1 MSATHEMSHL
11 RDNLMQLRAESFRII
26 AFLIGAIGYIWLT
39 LLVWPVTGENAPLEA
54 WLGSLLLILSWGLGH
69 LLRDRS
75 LPVASVLFTGG
86 LLLAIACAVLAFR
99 ISQLSHLF
107 ILPVILASVLMSQQ
121 AVFLIALLASALT
134 VVINHS
140 YLHAPFLSMDTWLPI
155 AVILLTTLASWLAAR
170 NLYIALAWAWN
181 GYEQARRNE
190 RIARERQAEL
200 SRALKAL
207 DEATYRLE
215 RTNYML
221 ALARDQ
227 AEEARRLKQQF
238 AQTISHELRTPLNLI
253 VGFTEMMANS
263 PEYYGA
269 PLPPAYLRDLS
280 IVHRNARHLQTLVN
294 DVLDLA
300 RIEAAQMSLL
310 PEEVD
315 PAALVREAVNTARSL
330 VEARG
335 LALRME
341 IDPDL
346 PRIRVDPTRIRQVL
360 FNLLNNA
367 ARFTERGSVTV
378 SVCRRGQEIIF
389 SVADTGVGIA
399 PEDIPR
405 IFEEFQQADGSI
417 RRRYGGAGLGLAISR
432 QFVEIHGG
440 HIWVESEV
448 GKGSTF
454 YFSLPI
460 ASQEFTLNGSS
471 HSPEP
476 AAIPSD
482 QWGEE
487 PVLLAVTHSP
497 SAAGLLA
504 RHIRGYRTVAVHTL
518 EQARNTARQL
528 MPQAILFDNSDTL
541 IPPERLEEIARTWEP
556 RVPIISCPLP
566 GEGPLRQRLAVD
578 GYLIKPISHR
588 SLWDVLRQ
596 FGENVNRVL
605 IVDDDRDFVR
615 LLGRMLDSPIRRYRV
630 FSAYSGQEALDMAR
644 LHHPD
649 LILLDLMLPD
659 MDGAQVIQHLRSSE
673 QQREIPIVIVSA
685 QDELDHMEALGGSVV
700 ITKAEGLMP
709 GEILQWVQ
717 VVLDTSAIRVA
728 SPAKDN
734 GKPRSIHVSGKP

>member
-1 MSATHEMSHL
+1 MSVTQEMPHL
-11 RDNLMQLRAESFRII
+11 RDNLMQLRAESLRII
-26 AFLIGAIGYIWLT
+26 ALLIGAIGYVWLM
-39 LLVWPVTGENAPLEA
+39 LLIWPVTGENAPLEA

-69 LLRDRS
+69 LLRDHS
-75 LPVASVLFTGG
+75 PSAASTLFTGG
-86 LLLAIACAVLAFR
+86 VLIAIACAVLAFR
-99 ISQLSHLF
+99 LSQLSHLF
-107 ILPVILASVLMSQQ
+107 ILPVIFASVLMSQR
-121 AVFLIALLASALT
+121 AVFLIACLASALA
-134 VVINHS
+134 ILIDRA
-140 YLHAPFLSMDTWLPI
+140 YLGASFLSVDIWLPI

-170 NLYIALAWAWN
+170 NLYTALAWAWN

-200 SRALKAL
+200 SRVLKAL

-315 PAALVREAVNTARSL
+315 PAALVKEAVNTARSL
-330 VEARG
+330 VETRG
-335 LALRME
+335 LALYME
-341 IDPDL
+341 IEPDL
-346 PRIRVDPTRIRQVL
+346 PRIWVDPTRIRQVL

-378 SVCRRGQEIIF
+378 GVRHRGEEVIF

-405 IFEEFQQADGSI
+405 IFEEFQQVDGST
-417 RRRYGGAGLGLAISR
+417 RRRHGGVGLGLAISKR
-432 QFVEIHGG
+432 FVEMHGG
-440 HIWVESEV
+440 RIWVESEV

-454 YFSLPI
+454 YFSLPM
-460 ASQEFTLNGSS
+460 ATHELTLDESS
-471 HSPEP
+471 HSLGL
-476 AAIPSD
+476 ASIPSD

-528 MPQAILFDNSDTL
+528 MPQAILFDNSDES
-541 IPPERLEEIARTWEP
+541 IPPEHLEEIAHTWGL
-556 RVPIISCPLP
+556 RVPFITCPLP

-578 GYLIKPISHR
+578 GYLIKPISHQG
-588 SLWDVLRQ
+588 LWDVLRQ
-596 FGENVNRVL
+596 FGEEVNRVL
-605 IVDDDRDFVR
+605 VVDDDRDFVR
-615 LLGRMLDSPIRRYRV
+615 LLSRMLDSPVRRYQV
-630 FSAYSGQEALDMAR
+630 FSAYSGREALDMVR

-659 MDGAQVIQHLRSSE
+659 MDGTQVIRRLRSSE
-673 QQREIPIVIVSA
+673 RGRDIPIVIISA
-685 QDELDHMEALGGSVV
+685 QDELDHMEALSGSMV
-700 ITKAEGLMP
+700 ITKAEGVMP

-717 VVLDTSAIRVA
+717 AVLDTSAVKVA
-728 SPAKDN
+728 PSIKGN
-734 GKPRSIHVSGKP
+734 GRPRSIRSPR